1 VVARGQPP
9 RIAQQRPTSH
19 IPTTTILFTCQR
31 AYPSPAGPE
40 TRLGSLPR
48 VARLSTRKKPNSG
61 RGRSRAAPR
70 DPSPAAHSRPA
81 QGWTWPPPERRE
93 EASPVS
99 LTHPCRCRPPRRTP
113 RRAVAGNS
121 R

>member
-48 VARLSTRKKPNSG
+48 VARLSTGKNPNLG
-61 RGRSRAAPR
+61 CGRSGTAPPIQACQR
-70 DPSPAAHSRPA
+70 SRLVEPSPVRGHA
-81 QGWTWPPPERRE
+81 QRQ
-93 EASPVS
+93 PVA
-99 LTHPCRCRPPRRTP
+99 T
-113 RRAVAGNS
+113 AGQ
-121 R
+121 